1 MPPAT
6 ASYLLSPESFTASG
20 QGAEKLSLPM
30 LQSRMKM
37 DPEGHETELL
47 LVYRHFKSTLQ
58 LFKQQSALSA
68 TSDPAVSKYLGD
80 LAMFLA
86 HMIPFYPLDLAE
98 FPRQVSDILRTNA
111 RTLPSSLRCHLS
123 QATILLVNRKIIDPE
138 ESLDLFID
146 LQIIGDRTLRK
157 LAFFHVVHNIRR
169 MNKKHRNNAKNQ
181 KLQTILFRILQEE
194 EELRARRSLVV
205 LCDLHRR
212 KVWFDDRTANAI
224 CSACFHNSSR
234 VMVPALSF
242 LLGYECNDACD
253 SEDSGSE
260 EDESSRNSQVVV
272 SKEQIYKAQHMG
284 TASSK
289 RKKKAKLQ
297 RVILSMKKQQRKSE
311 EKKGSNSYSPLT
323 HLKDAQGFV
332 EKLFSRLRTC
342 NERFEVRMMM
352 LKVIARTIGLH
363 HLILLNFYP
372 FLQKYV
378 QPHQREVTN
387 LLAAGIQACHDEVP
401 PDAVEPLFKQIVNQF
416 VHDRSRPEAIAVGLN
431 AVREMCLRMPLLMN
445 EDLLQDLA
453 LYKKS
458 HEKAVSIAA
467 RSLITLFREICPSL
481 LVKKD
486 RGRPIDPKARPK
498 AFGEVSVASEV
509 PGIELLQHDGE
520 LIASGSDED
529 MYDAADTEVN
539 HSLGSDEP
547 AFDFEEEDYAE
558 DEDYSEE
565 DGEDY
570 DELDTAD
577 DDAIDDNDDLDDNDA
592 QESENEGSADVDDSG
607 DDECKNCVSE
617 KVEDEPRR
625 KKRKL
630 EVHVG
635 NLNAVDLSL
644 RVLKRLS
651 GIKIAKA
658 PTNEDDG
665 ILSNEDF
672 KRIKELKAKKE
683 GKHGLSQHGLL
694 NKDANS
700 TSTAFKIPSSEQ
712 LSAKRLD
719 PVKLEAYIRSK
730 LSKEEKLAMVRA
742 GREGRGPY
750 QARAAVKQKKTGGL
764 SNRQREHRKMMP
776 LAAKRSRAARTRREK
791 KQLRK
796 HADKQFRGRKAWK

>member
-1 MPPAT
+1 
-6 ASYLLSPESFTASG
+6 
-20 QGAEKLSLPM
+20 
-30 LQSRMKM
+30 M
-37 DPEGHETELL
+37 DPEGYETELL
-47 LVYRHFKSTLQ
+47 LVYRHFKSTLN
-58 LFKQQSALSA
+58 LFKQQSALSF
-68 TSDPAVSKYLGD
+68 TSDPAVSKDLGD

-86 HMIPFYPLDLAE
+86 HMIPFYPLELAE
-98 FPRQVSDILRTNA
+98 FPGQVSDILRTNA

-157 LAFFHVVHNIRR
+157 LAFFHVVHSIRR

-181 KLQTILFRILQEE
+181 KLQSILFRILQEE

-253 SEDSGSE
+253 SEDSGSD
-260 EDESSRNSQVVV
+260 EDESSQNPQVVV

-289 RKKKAKLQ
+289 RKKQAKLH

-332 EKLFSRLRTC
+332 EKLFSRLHAC
-342 NERFEVRMMM
+342 SERFEVRMMM

-363 HLILLNFYP
+363 RLILLNFYP

-431 AVREMCLRMPLLMN
+431 SVREMCLRMPLLMN

-509 PGIELLQHDGE
+509 PGIELLQHDE
-520 LIASGSDED
+520 LTASGSDDD
-529 MYDAADTEVN
+529 MHVAADTELN
-539 HSLGSDEP
+539 DSLESDEP
-547 AFDFEEEDYAE
+547 ASEFEEEDDAE
-558 DEDYSEE
+558 DDNSSEE
-565 DGEDY
+565 DGEV
-570 DELDTAD
+570 ELDTAD
-577 DDAIDDNDDLDDNDA
+577 DEAIDDRDDLDDSDA
-592 QESENEGSADVDDSG
+592 EMLENEGSADVHDRDDNS
-607 DDECKNCVSE
+607 DDDCKNNGTE

-630 EVHVG
+630 EVHG
-635 NLNAVDLSL
+635 SLNAADVSL

-651 GIKIAKA
+651 GIKSAIAS
-658 PTNEDDG
+658 TNEDDG

-672 KRIKELKAKKE
+672 KRIKELKIKKE
-683 GKHGLSQHGLL
+683 GKLGLSQQGLL
-694 NKDANS
+694 NKDTDS
-700 TSTAFKIPSSEQ
+700 TSIAFKIPSSDQ

-742 GREGRGPY
+742 GREDRGPY

-764 SNRQREHRKMMP
+764 SNRQRQHKKVMPQDRK
-776 LAAKRSRAARTRREK
+776 SVV
-791 KQLRK
+791 
-796 HADKQFRGRKAWK
+796 